1 MLVRIKSLAGQ
12 SIIYGLGGILPKI
25 IGFLLIPLYTQFLSP
40 ADYGILAFTA
50 SVGSVLS
57 ILYELGIAGAVTRF
71 YYDFLEKPGEMRAY
85 LATIWVFLTGFAF
98 LFSLFLTWQGDAIF
112 SLLFKET
119 PFYPYGLYIVWLSFF
134 ATADVI
140 PLMLFRVRE
149 QAKLYVIYSVSRF
162 LVSTVAIVYFV
173 ASLQR
178 GAVGSLQGQLLANL
192 IFFIPF
198 TLVTLRN
205 AMPVI
210 RRGYLNATLR
220 FSLPLVPHQ
229 LSGWA
234 LSISDRILLE
244 RYVSLDQL
252 GLYSLGYRLAMVLDL
267 VLTSINMAWSPFFYR
282 TASTEED
289 APHTFARI
297 TTYFTILMLSLSLP
311 IALLAKDL
319 LLIMANPEFLDAYKV
334 VPVVVLAFIAHGFY
348 YMLVNQLFYAK
359 KTRNL
364 PIYTLIAATV
374 NIVLNLLTLEQFGI
388 MAAAWNTVIGYSIL
402 TFLVYFESTRVYPV
416 PYEFRRILIALLA
429 FGITFLVSNQVS
441 LANPYLDII
450 ARSLAMLAFPI
461 LLFLLPFFTPQEIKG
476 IKSLPTRL
484 RRRRSTHKIV

>member
-1 MLVRIKSLAGQ
+1 MLSRIKSLAGQ

-40 ADYGILAFTA
+40 ADYGILALITSIGA
-50 SVGSVLS
+50 VLS
-57 ILYELGIAGAVTRF
+57 ILYELGISGAVTRF
-71 YYDFLEKPGEMRAY
+71 YYDYLDKPDEMRAY
-85 LATIWVFLTGFAF
+85 IATIWVFLTGFAF
-98 LFSLFLTWQGDAIF
+98 AFSLLLTWQGDVLF

-149 QAKLYVIYSVSRF
+149 QATVYVVYTVSRF
-162 LVSTVAIVYFV
+162 LISTVAIIYFV
-173 ASLQR
+173 AYLQR
-178 GAVGSLQGQLLANL
+178 GAVGSLEGQFLANL
-192 IFFIPF
+192 IYFIPF
-198 TLVTLRN
+198 TWVTLRS
-205 AMPVI
+205 AMPVL
-210 RRGYLNATLR
+210 RRRFIKMTLR

-252 GLYSLGYRLAMVLDL
+252 GLYSLGYRLAMVLDII
-267 VLTSINMAWSPFFYR
+267 LTSINMAWAPFFYR

-289 APHTFARI
+289 APHTIARI

-311 IALLAKDL
+311 VALLAKDIL
-319 LLIMANPEFLDAYKV
+319 VIMSNPAFHDAYQV

-364 PIYTLIAATV
+364 PIYTIVAASI
-374 NIVLNLLTLEQFGI
+374 NIGLNLLTLSQFGI
-388 MAAAWNTVIGYSIL
+388 MAAAWNTVVGYAVL
-402 TFLVYFESTRVYPV
+402 AFLVYFESRQVYPV
-416 PYEFRRILIALLA
+416 PYEFRRIGIALLA
-429 FGITFLVSNQVS
+429 FGLTFLISNQITIP
-441 LANPYLDII
+441 NPYLDII
-450 ARSLAMLAFPI
+450 ARTLAMLVFPI
-461 LLFLLPFFTPQEIKG
+461 FLLLFRFFTPQEISG
-476 IKSLPTRL
+476 IKSLPARL
-484 RRRRSTHKIV
+484 QRRLNAPKTG

>member
-1 MLVRIKSLAGQ
+1 MDWAVS
-12 SIIYGLGGILPKI
+12 YPKI

-50 SVGSVLS
+50 SIGAVLS
-57 ILYELGIAGAVTRF
+57 ILYELGIAAAVTRF

-98 LFSLFLTWQGDAIF
+98 LFSLFLTWQGEALF

-119 PFYPYGLYIVWLSFF
+119 PFYPYGLYIVWISFF

-149 QAKLYVIYSVSRF
+149 QAKVYVIYSVSRF

-192 IFFIPF
+192 VYFIPF

-282 TASTEED
+282 TAATEED

-297 TTYFTILMLSLSLP
+297 VTYFTVLMLIVKSSGRP
-311 IALLAKDL
+311 VSQRRPDHHGRSGVFGGVPGSTGRRAGFHRPWL
-319 LLIMANPEFLDAYKV
+319 LLHACQPAVLRQEDPQFTHLYPDRRHREYRAERAHPGAIRDYGSRLEYRDRVLHID
-334 VPVVVLAFIAHGFY
+334 VP
-348 YMLVNQLFYAK
+348 
-359 KTRNL
+359 
-364 PIYTLIAATV
+364 
-374 NIVLNLLTLEQFGI
+374 GI
-388 MAAAWNTVIGYSIL
+388 L
-402 TFLVYFESTRVYPV
+402 
-416 PYEFRRILIALLA
+416 
-429 FGITFLVSNQVS
+429 
-441 LANPYLDII
+441 
-450 ARSLAMLAFPI
+450 
-461 LLFLLPFFTPQEIKG
+461 
-476 IKSLPTRL
+476 
-484 RRRRSTHKIV
+484 